1 MYQKL
6 KIAVQ
11 SLMAPFP
18 FLLFAFPVVLVT
30 PDILTLLPR
39 SLLLFF
45 LAHS

>member
-6 KIAVQ
+6 KIAVP

-39 SLLLFF
+39 SPLLFF
-45 LAHS
+45 